1 MRLETGNSMAMT
13 LPDRARPAPPALFR
27 DRREAG
33 RLLAQKL
40 APHAPENPLVLA
52 LPRGGLPV
60 GVEIA
65 RALDAPL
72 DLLLARKIGTSW
84 QPELAIGAVIG
95 GPHPRTVINRDIA
108 GIAGVTDADLARIA
122 KIQFE
127 ELERRRHLWLGRRHP
142 LSPSGRSVILV
153 DDGIA
158 TGATMRVALEA
169 LRAENPLRLILAS
182 PIAPEETARMLR
194 ALCDEAVFLETPR
207 DFSAVGAFYR
217 DFRQLRDGEV
227 RSLLNSVR
235 KH

>member
-1 MRLETGNSMAMT
+1 MQMT
-13 LPDRARPAPPALFR
+13 LSDRARPAPPILFQ
-27 DRREAG
+27 DRSEAG

-40 APHAPENPLVLA
+40 VRHASENPLVLA

-95 GPHPRTVINRDIA
+95 GTHPRTVINRDIA
-108 GIAGVTDADLARIA
+108 SIAGVTDADLARIA

-127 ELERRRHLWLGRRHP
+127 ELERRRHLWLGRRHS
-142 LSPSGRSVILV
+142 LSPADRSVILV

-169 LRAENPLRLILAS
+169 LGAENPLRLILAS
-182 PIAPEETARMLR
+182 PVAPEETARMLR
-194 ALCDEAVFLETPR
+194 PLCDEAVFLQTPHN
-207 DFSAVGAFYR
+207 FSAVGAFYR